1 LTLLALGLAL
11 TAFVRHAAEHR
22 RLVKDQIEA
31 EVVEAAL
38 IHQPSFALYGIG
50 IIVGFIAPTIA
61 VFLYPLT
68 SLYLG
73 IPGRTLHRLLRR
85 R

>member
-1 LTLLALGLAL
+1 
-11 TAFVRHAAEHR
+11 
-22 RLVKDQIEA
+22 VKDQIEA
-31 EVVEAAL
+31 DVVEAAL
-38 IHQPSFALYGIG
+38 THQPSFALYVVGIA
-50 IIVGFIAPTIA
+50 VGFVLPTVG
-61 VFLYPLT
+61 VFLYLLI